1 MIGLL
6 ITIVEELLPYQ
17 LVKLLKGD
25 ITTAHCAYIK
35 KDLMLLFK
43 KKIEDITKK
52 FELIHLDFASNLS
65 EYRQRPPSKALE
77 YVVNVKDYKD
87 LATAVLS
94 VIGTRSQMV
103 MNYCKDFLTM
113 LAVLTVIWTGNIT
126 QHRQAE
132 RQMLKYIFTFDH
144 NSF

>member
-6 ITIVEELLPYQ
+6 ITIVEELLPDQ

-52 FELIHLDFASNLS
+52 FELIHLDFASNL
-65 EYRQRPPSKALE
+65 
-77 YVVNVKDYKD
+77 
-87 LATAVLS
+87 
-94 VIGTRSQMV
+94 
-103 MNYCKDFLTM
+103 
-113 LAVLTVIWTGNIT
+113 
-126 QHRQAE
+126 
-132 RQMLKYIFTFDH
+132 
-144 NSF
+144 